1 MKAYKGDKFNYFSG
15 VETAKVL
22 SSVKVAARKK
32 RRLYPYITYS
42 STPRIGIP
50 GIEKKR
56 KVTDGYKQLNM
67 MDVGF
72 ISNEESLLKLGNYF
86 SNKNLTPSEMF
97 LSLNKQVV

>member
-50 GIEKKR
+50 GIEKKSNGWLQAI
-56 KVTDGYKQLNM
+56 KHDGCR
-67 MDVGF
+67 
-72 ISNEESLLKLGNYF
+72 IH
-86 SNKNLTPSEMF
+86 
-97 LSLNKQVV
+97 